1 MKKFG
6 RIFIFAI
13 YYGAGALGGVLMGR
27 EALRYDSFI
36 FGLISTLIPSL
47 LALGINI
54 ALHEAGHLI
63 FGLLSGYS
71 FISYRL
77 GSFMIMRSNGRF
89 RFARLSVAGTG
100 GQCLMLPP
108 ERTDGK
114 VPCVLYNLGG
124 VIVNVIFGAIMLIL
138 AVGSDWNPF
147 SAMLSIFAFAMALAN
162 GIPLNAGF
170 IANDG
175 MNALMLRKNPAALE
189 AICLQLRV
197 AAAQADGKRLRELPD
212 EWFEMPEDDSIDSNT
227 HVASKAVLIENRLL
241 DEGRLDEALALAQ
254 RLCRSGGVL
263 DLYKQLL
270 KFDII
275 SILYLKGRSD
285 EALQILDEK
294 PVMKAMK
301 LLKVFPP
308 CLRTRYIAAKLG
320 GRGSDVSARL
330 EFDRICKKYP
340 YKGDIESERE
350 LMALADSVS
359 GGEMR

>member
-36 FGLISTLIPSL
+36 FGLISMLIPFL
-47 LALGINI
+47 LALAINI

-77 GSFMIMRSNGRF
+77 GSFMIMKSNGRF

-108 ERTDGK
+108 DNSDGN

-147 SAMLSIFAFAMALAN
+147 PAMLSIFAFAMALAN

-241 DEGRLDEALALAQ
+241 DEGRLDETLALAQ
-254 RLCRSGGVL
+254 RLCRSVGVL

-270 KFDII
+270 KLDMI
-275 SILYLKGRSD
+275 SVLYLTGRPEEAGRLFD
-285 EALQILDEK
+285 ERALGK
-294 PVMKAMK
+294 TMK
-301 LLKVFPP
+301 LLKVFPA
-308 CLRTRYIAAKLG
+308 CIRTRYIAAKLG
-320 GRGSDVSARL
+320 DKGNEVTARL
-330 EFDRICKKYP
+330 NFERVSHKYP
-340 YKGDIESERE
+340 YKGEIESERE
-350 LMALADSVS
+350 LMSLADSVNPD
-359 GGEMR
+359 GR